1 VAGIRGFP
9 TQAEKAMSDRDG
21 GPDPSSDAEDAEL
34 SRRLRELDR
43 RIGDRRIDLGENVRE
58 DEPRTP
64 GMAMALRLGADFVA
78 GVVIGAALGWGFD
91 KLLGTSPWGLVVFL
105 LLGFA
110 AGILS
115 VMRSAGLVRPRPGD
129 PGEGR

>member
-21 GPDPSSDAEDAEL
+21 RPDPSSNAEDAEL

-43 RIGDRRIDLGENVRE
+43 RIGDRRIDLGEDVPE
-58 DEPRTP
+58 EEPRNP
-64 GMAMALRLGADFVA
+64 GMAMALRLGTDFVA
-78 GVVIGAALGWGFD
+78 GVVLGAALGWGFD
-91 KLLGTSPWGLVVFL
+91 KLFGTSPWGLVVFL

-129 PGEGR
+129 PGEGK